1 MPFKIET
8 ATLEDLDALQKIEKE
23 CFSEEAFTREHLT
36 CLLETPNA
44 VSLKA
49 EADNKI
55 VGFIIGLI
63 EIHGKVRVGHI
74 FTVDVV
80 TENRRTGIGLK
91 LLDELERFFLENGVK
106 AVYLEV
112 RADNKAALELY
123 RKKGYSETQPL
134 ENYYSKG
141 THGFRMK
148 KEFKK

>member
-1 MPFKIET
+1 MPFQID
-8 ATLEDLDALQKIEKE
+8 AAALEDLDSLQKIEKE
-23 CFSEEAFTREHLT
+23 CFSEEAFTRDHLT
-36 CLLETPNA
+36 YLLKTPNA
-44 VSLKA
+44 ISLKA
-49 EADNKI
+49 KADNKI

-63 EIHGKVRVGHI
+63 ETSGKVRIGHI

-80 TENRRTGIGLK
+80 AKHRRSGIGLK
-91 LLDELERFFLENGVK
+91 LLDELERVFLENGVR

-123 RKKGYSETQPL
+123 RKKGYGEIQPL

-141 THGFRMK
+141 APGLRMK

>member
-23 CFSEEAFTREHLT
+23 CFSEEAFTQEHLT
-36 CLLETPNA
+36 YLLETPNA
-44 VSLKA
+44 ISLKA

-55 VGFIIGLI
+55 VGFIMGLI
-63 EIHGKVRVGHI
+63 ETHGKVRGGHI
-74 FTVDVV
+74 FTIDVAAKH
-80 TENRRTGIGLK
+80 RRTGIGLK

-123 RKKGYSETQPL
+123 RKKGYSEIQPL

-141 THGFRMK
+141 AHGFRMK

>member
-1 MPFKIET
+1 MPFKIEK

-36 CLLETPNA
+36 YLLETPNA
-44 VSLKA
+44 INLKA

-55 VGFIIGLI
+55 FGFIIGLI
-63 EIHGKVRVGHI
+63 ETHDKVRVGHI
-74 FTVDVV
+74 FTVDVAAKH
-80 TENRRTGIGLK
+80 RRTGIGLK
-91 LLDELERFFLENGVK
+91 LLDELERVFLEKSAK
-106 AVYLEV
+106 AIYLEV
-112 RADNKAALELY
+112 RADNKSALKLY

-141 THGFRMK
+141 AHGFRMK